1 MQDQLIIFMALSHGV
16 SRMRTG
22 PLSMHT
28 QTAMHYAAFITGAT
42 FTETKAEGGTNIVE
56 CHGIGFDGVDAQ
68 LHEGKKARWEMR
80 ANDSQTHSRF
90 EDTLPSTHKPFKF
103 DRSKIFK

>member
-1 MQDQLIIFMALSHGV
+1 MAQRNPHSERAKGGVSGGWRDPQQRGCVDEWMQDQLIIFMALSHGV

-68 LHEGKKARWEMR
+68 V
-80 ANDSQTHSRF
+80 
-90 EDTLPSTHKPFKF
+90 
-103 DRSKIFK
+103 